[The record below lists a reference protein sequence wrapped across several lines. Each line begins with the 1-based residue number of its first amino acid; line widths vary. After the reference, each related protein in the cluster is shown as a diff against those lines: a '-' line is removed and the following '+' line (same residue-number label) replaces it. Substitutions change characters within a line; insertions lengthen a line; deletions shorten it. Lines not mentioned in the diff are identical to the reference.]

1 MFFSEDVDLRHKLLN
16 LLWQLK
22 LINFRF
28 TISPMLPLLYW
39 SIFDNNKSSRERKLN
54 IFTAIWIACEYS
66 HLSSFVHHL
75 SQKTKQAQL
84 LKVLSVILKLQ
95 TGWIFKGICFYRRG
109 AKRFSTLSML
119 TFNLSVHFMHW
130 FFFFTWVGSLP
141 ERTYGSSWQSFFRF
155 SKLDNFPFRNLS
167 ASITESW
174 ICWQIC
180 ISVKWKLEVMFQ
192 FSALRTVVLFSLSF
206 GCLFFHFQL
215 LDVLWIFALFARLW
229 M

>member
-95 TGWIFKGICFYRRG
+95 TGWISKEFVSIGVGLNGFQLCLCWRLIFPFISC
-109 AKRFSTLSML
+109 TD
-119 TFNLSVHFMHW
+119 
-130 FFFFTWVGSLP
+130 FFFLLGSEACQNGLMAHLDKVF
-141 ERTYGSSWQSFFRF
+141 SDSQSLIIFRF
-155 SKLDNFPFRNLS
+155 ETCQL
-167 ASITESW
+167 
-174 ICWQIC
+174 
-180 ISVKWKLEVMFQ
+180 V
-192 FSALRTVVLFSLSF
+192 LRKVEYA
-206 GCLFFHFQL
+206 
-215 LDVLWIFALFARLW
+215 DKYA
-229 M
+229 

>member
-84 LKVLSVILKLQ
+84 LKILSVILKLQ
-95 TGWIFKGICFYRRG
+95 TGWILKEFVSIG
-109 AKRFSTLSML
+109 
-119 TFNLSVHFMHW
+119 
-130 FFFFTWVGSLP
+130 VGLNGFQLCLCW
-141 ERTYGSSWQSFFRF
+141 R
-155 SKLDNFPFRNLS
+155 LIFPF
-167 ASITESW
+167 
-174 ICWQIC
+174 
-180 ISVKWKLEVMFQ
+180 ISCTDF
-192 FSALRTVVLFSLSF
+192 
-206 GCLFFHFQL
+206 LFFYLGRKLARTDLWLILTKFFQIL
-215 LDVLWIFALFARLW
+215 KAW
-229 M
+229 